1 MSLNE
6 VLPRLATATAEQL
19 EAVSSLLDGKQLQA
33 AGTRPQDMRL
43 LTMAEVC
50 NTLGLSRMSVW
61 RLTRAGKLKTIE
73 TIGGGLRVPAWALE
87 QFAGR
92 AS

>member
-6 VLPRLATATAEQL
+6 VLPRLATATPEQL
-19 EAVSSLLDGKQLQA
+19 EAVSSLLDGKQQDT
-33 AGTRPQDMRL
+33 GTRPQDMRL

-50 NTLGLSRMSVW
+50 TTLGLSRMSVW

>member
-6 VLPRLATATAEQL
+6 VLPRLATATPEQL
-19 EAVSSLLDGKQLQA
+19 EAVSSLLDGKPQTPA
-33 AGTRPQDMRL
+33 TRPQDMRL
-43 LTMAEVC
+43 LTMLEVC
-50 NTLGLSRMSVW
+50 QTLGLSRMSVW

-73 TIGGGLRVPAWALE
+73 TIGGGLRVPCWALE

-92 AS
+92 AV

>member
-6 VLPRLATATAEQL
+6 VLPRLAMATPDQL
-19 EAVSSLLDGKQLQA
+19 EAVSSLLDGKTHET
-33 AGTRPQDMRL
+33 TRPQDMRL
-43 LTMAEVC
+43 LTMGEVC
-50 NTLGLSRMSVW
+50 DTLGLSRMSVW
-61 RLTRAGKLKTIE
+61 RLTRAGKLKTVE

>member
-6 VLPRLATATAEQL
+6 VLPRLATATPDQL
-19 EAVSSLLDGKQLQA
+19 EAVSSLLDGKPQA
-33 AGTRPQDMRL
+33 TATRPQDMRL
-43 LTMAEVC
+43 LTMLEVC

-92 AS
+92 AV